1 MSRYYEMNVTIDGFA
16 LTRKQRIVDAC
27 REEWEFEPD
36 SFETYV
42 EVPGMPP
49 TRLTTFGRSSLCGG
63 ESESEFADRLSAAVW
78 RANGGFCEVTVAAT
92 YLEELPYE
100 SHVRDED
107 DYKAWMRKAKRKRGG
122 RS

>member
-16 LTRKQRIVDAC
+16 LTRKQRIIDAC

-36 SFETYV
+36 SFDTYV
-42 EVPGMPP
+42 EVAGMPP

-92 YLEELPYE
+92 FLEELPYE
-100 SHVRDED
+100 SHVRDEE
-107 DYKAWMRKAKRKRGG
+107 DYLAWKKQAEANGG
-122 RS
+122 ES